1 MGRVWSVGKICALS
15 FKMIC
20 FIIDTTCTDG
30 PMDVKAEILQLNFCK
45 VKKEEEILLQ
55 IVTHM
60 FDKERSEFIRILKA
74 LLQLTKKEA
83 NDKYIIKNK
92 SREQEC
98 FLSYAMDMD
107 WNNTSLMCCSFTGT
121 LYNELSLF

>member
-60 FDKERSEFIRILKA
+60 FDKERSEFIRVLKA